1 MTHTRL
7 IRRVANDRLIK
18 IDNKH
23 SLDLDKLDDALL
35 TYVQLED
42 GGVDPNTYVTEFVQM
57 LDNAGVNASSGIL
70 ANCDGIYILND
81 GYSNPKTVFDNAMAD
96 RGMYPSD
103 IITGMADKKINVDF
117 DDKWLITYAD
127 DKMVTSTKDMDA
139 LLQAAADTIRDKVTT
154 AAKTSAA
161 AFDEVYEVFNFVDD
175 ALVEN

>member
-7 IRRVANDRLIK
+7 IRRVASDRLIK
-18 IDNKH
+18 IDDRH
-23 SLDLDKLDDALL
+23 SLDLNKLDEALF
-35 TYVQLED
+35 TYVQLGD

-57 LDNAGVNASSGIL
+57 LDNAGVNASNGIL

-81 GYSNPKTVFDNAMAD
+81 GYSNPKDVFNNAMAD

-117 DDKWLITYAD
+117 DDKWLIIYAN
-127 DKMVTSTKDMDA
+127 DKMVTNTKEMDA
-139 LLQAAADTIRDKVTT
+139 MLQAAADAIRDKVIN
-154 AAKTSAA
+154 AAKTNAA
-161 AFDEVYEVFNFVDD
+161 AFDEVYEVFSFVDD

>member
-18 IDNKH
+18 IDDKH
-23 SLDLDKLDDALL
+23 SLDIDKLDEALFS
-35 TYVQLED
+35 YVQLEG
-42 GGVDPNTYVTEFVQM
+42 GGVDPNIRINDFVQM
-57 LDNAGVNASSGIL
+57 LDDAGVNASGGIL

-81 GYSNPKTVFDNAMAD
+81 GYAKPKAVFDNAMAD

-103 IITGMADKKINVDF
+103 MINGMADGKIAVDF
-117 DDKWLITYAD
+117 EDKWLITYAD

-139 LLQAAADTIRDKVTT
+139 LLQAAADAIRDKVIN

-161 AFDEVYEVFNFVDD
+161 AFDEVYEVFDFVDD